1 MQLRILELGD
11 EVGEKQKK
19 MCRGRESKMSKHLRA
34 YFFQMEKVE
43 NFFLLVADVFTQEV
57 KTLLKNRFYFENNLW
72 DERMP

>member
-1 MQLRILELGD
+1 
-11 EVGEKQKK
+11 
-19 MCRGRESKMSKHLRA
+19 MSKHLRA